1 MITICQKLGAQPPK
15 LTRNF
20 TKRASEPHS
29 PPDLPP
35 LIKTNFSLT
44 SIVCASFRSNSGL
57 DGATK
62 HDGIIWLY
70 KNSWNAAG
78 PSVLPSQIE
87 IIIINHISVCLPVH
101 FWLNKGSIPVHT
113 HYWYHQYFLLF
124 YSIFIY
130 HLQKL
135 YIDNMLITGFSHF
148 SEEEIQGHF
157 LRTFQ
162 DVYL

>member
-1 MITICQKLGAQPPK
+1 
-15 LTRNF
+15 
-20 TKRASEPHS
+20 
-29 PPDLPP
+29 
-35 LIKTNFSLT
+35 
-44 SIVCASFRSNSGL
+44 L